1 MSRQPARRT
10 CCFPFFNIRLGR
22 CGFEARAHKQSRE
35 LFARVEHSAFHRSKQ
50 NTDHLAYFGDGFL
63 AIVGQVDDFPMI
75 RRQFIDAY
83 PRDLTRHHRLQER
96 RAKDVVARTRAFVTN
111 APISM
116 APFDVVAAAREANLL
131 VERELRNCGAAVHL
145 QAEPG
150 LPAVKGDVIQIQQVF
165 TNLLLNAAQAMAG
178 KAGAKEI
185 TVSFKVN
192 GHGIRLEIAD
202 TGPGIDRKQ
211 LERVFDP
218 FYTTKPDGIGM
229 GLAIC
234 RNCIDAQGGNIWA
247 TSVPNHGAT
256 IHFTLPVHDG

>member
-1 MSRQPARRT
+1 MHILVTSLDITGYKSEQAK
-10 CCFPFFNIRLGR
+10 LLAADAAL
-22 CGFEARAHKQSRE
+22 ARASRISTVGA
-35 LFARVEHSAFHRSKQ
+35 LSASIAHEVNSP
-50 NTDHLAYFGDGFL
+50 LAAVLANAQAALRRLQRGTPNIDEATEAVS
-63 AIVGQVDDFPMI
+63 AIVA
-75 RRQFIDAY
+75 DA
-83 PRDLTRHHRLQER
+83 T